1 VPTITRSLIAL
12 TLLATVWTAT
22 APPVFAQTQ
31 PDGGIET
38 PSDEAGSETPDTR
51 LDIPAISVPAP
62 GEVPDVPS
70 IAVQVNGV
78 EGGLTQT
85 VSLILLLTMGSLLP
99 GLLLLTTSF
108 TRFIV
113 VLGLTRN
120 AIGIQTAPPGPVLIG
135 IALFLTLFVM
145 KPVLTQVWDDAAQPL
160 IDQEIGLDEAYD
172 RGYGPLRDFM
182 LSQTREED
190 LRLFLDMAEGEQPE
204 SPSEIGATVLVPAFI
219 VSELRTAF
227 LIGFMVFIPFLVIDL
242 IVSTILMAL
251 GMVMLPPTFISLP
264 LKLLL
269 FILADGWVLLIGSLV
284 SSVNGG

>member
-1 VPTITRSLIAL
+1 MSARLPDVLRVLRTLIVVTAVAGLLTAAL
-12 TLLATVWTAT
+12 PAS
-22 APPVFAQTQ
+22 AQTVT
-31 PDGGIET
+31 T
-38 PSDEAGSETPDTR
+38 PEVT
-51 LDIPAISVPAP
+51 VPAVTVPEP
-62 GEVPDVPS
+62 GAVPEVPS

-85 VSLILLLTMGSLLP
+85 VSLVLLMTMGSLLP
-99 GLLLLTTSF
+99 GLLLLATSF

-120 AIGIQTAPPGPVLIG
+120 AVGIQTAPPAPVLIG

-160 IDQEIGLDEAYD
+160 IDQEISIDEAYD
-172 RGYGPLRDFM
+172 KGYAPLREFM
-182 LSQTREED
+182 LAQTREED
-190 LRLFLDMAEGEQPE
+190 LRLFLDLAEGPQPE
-204 SPSEIGATVLVPAFI
+204 SPEEIGATVLIPAYI

-227 LIGFMVFIPFLVIDL
+227 IIGFVVFVPFLIIDL
-242 IVSTILMAL
+242 IVSTVLMAL

-269 FILADGWVLLIGSLV
+269 FVLADGWVLLIGSLV
-284 SSVNGG
+284 SSVQGGG